1 MAKYLIQAKYSGE
14 SAKGL
19 LKEGGSSRRAVVEGL
34 IGSAGGKVESFYFAF
49 GDTDAVVIVELPDNV
64 TAAALS
70 LAVNASGAVTTTITV
85 LLSAEDIDA
94 ATKKKISYRA
104 PGA

>member
-1 MAKYLIQAKYSGE
+1 MPKYLIQAKYSGE

-19 LKEGGSSRRAVVEGL
+19 LKEGGSGRRAAVEGL

-49 GDTDAVVIVELPDNV
+49 GETDAVVIADLPDNV

-70 LAVNASGAVTTTITV
+70 LAVNASGAVATAITV
-85 LLSAEDIDA
+85 LLTAEDIDA
-94 ATKKKISYRA
+94 ATKKKVAYRA
-104 PGA
+104 PGT